1 MYKGNKLEDSS
12 IINKSLNS
20 AAVLETTNQVI

>member
-1 MYKGNKLEDSS
+1 MYKGNKLEESS
-12 IINKSLNS
+12 IINKSLSS